1 MKTFITVA
9 FWLFPFITFTQNISK
24 LTDID
29 CEEIEKKR
37 EYVQALGRGTL
48 LHISCKD
55 QTHLFFLLQERL
67 DSSGVLLNSSYKV
80 AGKNLKLTSVGPD
93 FFVVKR
99 KSAPTKYQYTFKT
112 KSWRF
117 DKAVPPSWS
126 TGNREDP

>member
-1 MKTFITVA
+1 MRNLITLVFLVLPYVTFGQS
-9 FWLFPFITFTQNISK
+9 LSRISEV
-24 LTDID
+24 T
-29 CEEIEKKR
+29 CEEIQKKR
-37 EYVQALGRGTL
+37 EYKKVLGKGVL
-48 LHISCKD
+48 LHISCVD
-55 QTHLFFLLQERL
+55 STHFFFLLKEKA
-67 DSSGVLLNSSYKV
+67 DSSGILLNSSYEVK
-80 AGKNLKLTSVGPD
+80 GKNLKVTSTGPD